1 MIQEIYPKVFYPEYR
16 RKKAQKENNKNS
28 FVLHFEYNK
37 VMLIKDALTKEI
49 RLPRF
54 KDLEEDIEDIYDKS
68 VYVNAVDD
76 EEFYLADDMQ
86 VPEFGGFYMEG
97 MQVFREFKPQ
107 YQAFAGISASQVY
120 RWMQSRKYCGYCGTK
135 TEKSDTER
143 VLICPK
149 CKHIEYPKI
158 SPAIIVAIRDGNR
171 LLLTKNAKG
180 TYKFYALVAGFVEV
194 GETLEDAVRR
204 EVKEEVGLKVKNIQ
218 SYKSQPWSFSDSLMV
233 AFIADLDGDD
243 TITLQK
249 EELSEARWFER
260 EDVPVL
266 PFHISVGH
274 ELIQKFRDGEI

>member
-1 MIQEIYPKVFYPEYR
+1 MLQEIYPKAFYPEYR
-16 RKKAQKENNKNS
+16 NKKASDKKS

-37 VMLIKDALTKEI
+37 VMLIKDALTGEI

-54 KDLEEDIEDIYDKS
+54 EDLQDEVENLYEKS
-68 VYVNAVDD
+68 YYVNAVDN
-76 EEFYLADDMQ
+76 EEFYLVDDVQ

-97 MQVFREFKPQ
+97 MYVFREFKPQ
-107 YQAFAGISASQVY
+107 YQAFAAISGSQVY
-120 RWMQSRKYCGYCGTK
+120 RWMQSRKYCGHCGTL
-135 TEKSDTER
+135 TEKSNTER
-143 VLICPK
+143 ALICPK
-149 CKHIEYPKI
+149 CKNIEYPKI
-158 SPAIIVAIRDGNR
+158 SPAIIVAVRDGNR
-171 LLLTKNAKG
+171 LLLTKNVKG
-180 TYKFYALVAGFVEV
+180 VYKFYALVAGFVEV
-194 GETLEDAVRR
+194 GESLEDAVKR
-204 EVKEEVGLKVKNIQ
+204 EVMEEVGLKVKNIQ
-218 SYKSQPWSFSDSLMV
+218 SYKSQPWSFSDSLMI

>member
-1 MIQEIYPKVFYPEYR
+1 MIQEIYPKVFYPEFR
-16 RKKAQKENNKNS
+16 HKKAPNKKS

-37 VMLIKDALTKEI
+37 VMLIKDALTGEI

-54 KDLEEDIEDIYDKS
+54 EDLQEDDENIYEKS
-68 VYVNAVDD
+68 YYVNAVDD
-76 EEFYLADDMQ
+76 EEFYLVDDMQ

-97 MQVFREFKPQ
+97 MQVLREFSPQ
-107 YQAFAGISASQVY
+107 YQAFATISASQVY
-120 RWMQSRKYCGYCGTK
+120 RWMKSRKYCGYCGTV
-135 TEKSDTER
+135 TEKSNTER
-143 VLICPK
+143 ALICPK
-149 CKHIEYPKI
+149 CKNIEYPKI

-194 GETLEDAVRR
+194 GESLEDAVRR
-204 EVKEEVGLKVKNIQ
+204 EVMEEVGLKVKNIQ
-218 SYKSQPWSFSDSLMV
+218 SYKSQPWSFSDSLML

-243 TITLQK
+243 KITIQE

>member
-1 MIQEIYPKVFYPEYR
+1 MIQEIYPKVFYPEFR
-16 RKKAQKENNKNS
+16 NKKATNKKS

-37 VMLIKDALTKEI
+37 VMLIKDVLTGEI

-54 KDLEEDIEDIYDKS
+54 EDLEEDDENIYEKS
-68 VYVNAVDD
+68 YYVNAVDD
-76 EEFYLADDMQ
+76 EEFYLVDDMQ

-97 MQVFREFKPQ
+97 MQVLREFSPQ
-107 YQAFAGISASQVY
+107 YQAFATISASQVY
-120 RWMQSRKYCGYCGTK
+120 RWMKSRKYCGYCGTV
-135 TEKSDTER
+135 TEKSSTER
-143 VLICPK
+143 ALICPK
-149 CKHIEYPKI
+149 CKNIEYPKI

-194 GETLEDAVRR
+194 GESLEDAVRR
-204 EVKEEVGLKVKNIQ
+204 EVMEEVGLKVKNIQ
-218 SYKSQPWSFSDSLMV
+218 SYKSQPWSFSDSLML

-243 TITLQK
+243 KITIQE

>member
-1 MIQEIYPKVFYPEYR
+1 MIQEIYPKVFYPEFR
-16 RKKAQKENNKNS
+16 NKKATNKKS

-37 VMLIKDALTKEI
+37 VMLIKDALTGEI

-54 KDLEEDIEDIYDKS
+54 EDLEEDDENIYEKS
-68 VYVNAVDD
+68 YYVNAVDD
-76 EEFYLADDMQ
+76 EEFYLVDDIQ

-97 MQVFREFKPQ
+97 MQVLREFSPQ
-107 YQAFAGISASQVY
+107 YQAFATISASQVY
-120 RWMQSRKYCGYCGTK
+120 RWMKSRKYCGYCGTV
-135 TEKSDTER
+135 TEKSNTER
-143 VLICPK
+143 ALICPK
-149 CKHIEYPKI
+149 CKNIEYPKI

-194 GETLEDAVRR
+194 GESLEDAVRR
-204 EVKEEVGLKVKNIQ
+204 EVMEEVGLKVKNIQ
-218 SYKSQPWSFSDSLMV
+218 SYKSQPWSFSDSLML

-243 TITLQK
+243 KITIQE
-249 EELSEARWFER
+249 EELSEARWFDR

>member
-1 MIQEIYPKVFYPEYR
+1 MIQEIYPKVFYPEFR
-16 RKKAQKENNKNS
+16 NKKATNKKS

-37 VMLIKDALTKEI
+37 VMLIKDALTGEI

-54 KDLEEDIEDIYDKS
+54 EDLEEDDENIYEKS
-68 VYVNAVDD
+68 YYVNAVDD
-76 EEFYLADDMQ
+76 EEFYLVDDMQ

-97 MQVFREFKPQ
+97 MQVLREFSPQ
-107 YQAFAGISASQVY
+107 YQAFATISASQVY
-120 RWMQSRKYCGYCGTK
+120 RWMKSRKYCGYCGTV
-135 TEKSDTER
+135 TEKSNTER
-143 VLICPK
+143 ALICPK
-149 CKHIEYPKI
+149 CKNIEYPKI

-194 GETLEDAVRR
+194 GESLEDAVRR
-204 EVKEEVGLKVKNIQ
+204 EVMEEVGLKVKNIQ
-218 SYKSQPWSFSDSLMV
+218 SYKSQPWSFSDSLML

-243 TITLQK
+243 KITIQE
-249 EELSEARWFER
+249 EELSEAKWFER

>member
-1 MIQEIYPKVFYPEYR
+1 MIQEIYPKVFYPEFR
-16 RKKAQKENNKNS
+16 NKKATNKKS

-37 VMLIKDALTKEI
+37 VMLIKDALTGEI

-54 KDLEEDIEDIYDKS
+54 EDLEEDDENIYEKS
-68 VYVNAVDD
+68 YYVNAVDD
-76 EEFYLADDMQ
+76 EEFYLVDDIQ

-97 MQVFREFKPQ
+97 MQVLREFSPQ
-107 YQAFAGISASQVY
+107 YQAFATISASQVY
-120 RWMQSRKYCGYCGTK
+120 RWMKSRKYCGYCGTV
-135 TEKSDTER
+135 TEKSNTER
-143 VLICPK
+143 ALICPK
-149 CKHIEYPKI
+149 CKNIEYPKI

-194 GETLEDAVRR
+194 GESLEDAVRR
-204 EVKEEVGLKVKNIQ
+204 EVMEEVGLKVKNIQ
-218 SYKSQPWSFSDSLMV
+218 SYKSQPWSFSDSLML

-243 TITLQK
+243 KITIQE

-266 PFHISVGH
+266 PYHISVGH

>member
-1 MIQEIYPKVFYPEYR
+1 MIQEIYPKVFYPEFR
-16 RKKAQKENNKNS
+16 NKKATNKKS

-37 VMLIKDALTKEI
+37 VMLIKDALTGEI

-54 KDLEEDIEDIYDKS
+54 EDLEEDDKNIYEKS
-68 VYVNAVDD
+68 YYVNAVDD
-76 EEFYLADDMQ
+76 EEFYLVDDIQ

-97 MQVFREFKPQ
+97 MQVLREFSPQ
-107 YQAFAGISASQVY
+107 YQAFATISASQVY
-120 RWMQSRKYCGYCGTK
+120 RWMKSRKYCGYCGTV
-135 TEKSDTER
+135 TEKSNTER
-143 VLICPK
+143 ALICPK
-149 CKHIEYPKI
+149 CKNIEYPKI

-194 GETLEDAVRR
+194 GESLEDAVRR
-204 EVKEEVGLKVKNIQ
+204 EVMEEVGLKVKNIQ
-218 SYKSQPWSFSDSLMV
+218 SYKSQPWSFSDSLML

-243 TITLQK
+243 KITIQE
-249 EELSEARWFER
+249 EELSEARWFDR

-266 PFHISVGH
+266 PYHISVGH

>member
-1 MIQEIYPKVFYPEYR
+1 MIQEIYPKVFYPEFR
-16 RKKAQKENNKNS
+16 NKKATNKKS

-37 VMLIKDALTKEI
+37 VMLIKDALTGEI

-54 KDLEEDIEDIYDKS
+54 EDLEEDYENIYEKS
-68 VYVNAVDD
+68 YYVNAVDD
-76 EEFYLADDMQ
+76 EEFYLVDDIQ

-97 MQVFREFKPQ
+97 MQVLREFSPQ
-107 YQAFAGISASQVY
+107 YQAFATISASQVY
-120 RWMQSRKYCGYCGTK
+120 RWMKSRNYCGYCGTV
-135 TEKSDTER
+135 TEKSNTER
-143 VLICPK
+143 ALICPK
-149 CKHIEYPKI
+149 CKNIEYPKI

-194 GETLEDAVRR
+194 GESLEDAVRR
-204 EVKEEVGLKVKNIQ
+204 EVMEEVGLKVKNIQ
-218 SYKSQPWSFSDSLMV
+218 SYKSQPWSFSDSLML

-243 TITLQK
+243 KITIQE

-266 PFHISVGH
+266 PYHISVGH

>member
-1 MIQEIYPKVFYPEYR
+1 MIQEIYPKVFYTEFR
-16 RKKAQKENNKNS
+16 NKKATNKKS

-37 VMLIKDALTKEI
+37 VMLIKDALTGEI

-54 KDLEEDIEDIYDKS
+54 EDLEEDDENIYEKS
-68 VYVNAVDD
+68 YYVNAVDD
-76 EEFYLADDMQ
+76 EEFYLVDDIQ

-97 MQVFREFKPQ
+97 MQVFREFSPQ
-107 YQAFAGISASQVY
+107 YQAFATISASQVY
-120 RWMQSRKYCGYCGTK
+120 RWMKSRKYCGYCGTV
-135 TEKSDTER
+135 TEKSNTER
-143 VLICPK
+143 ALICPK
-149 CKHIEYPKI
+149 CMNIEYPKI

-194 GETLEDAVRR
+194 GESLEDAVRR
-204 EVKEEVGLKVKNIQ
+204 EVMEEVGLKVKNIQ
-218 SYKSQPWSFSDSLMV
+218 SYKSQPWSFSDSLML

-243 TITLQK
+243 KITIQE

-266 PFHISVGH
+266 PYHISVGH

>member
-1 MIQEIYPKVFYPEYR
+1 MIQEIYPKVFYPEFR
-16 RKKAQKENNKNS
+16 NKKATNKKS

-37 VMLIKDALTKEI
+37 VMLIKDALTGEI

-54 KDLEEDIEDIYDKS
+54 EDLEEDDENIYEKS
-68 VYVNAVDD
+68 YYVNAVDD
-76 EEFYLADDMQ
+76 EEFYLVDDMQ

-97 MQVFREFKPQ
+97 MQVLREFSPQ
-107 YQAFAGISASQVY
+107 YQAFATISASQVY
-120 RWMQSRKYCGYCGTK
+120 RWMKSRKYCGYCGTV
-135 TEKSDTER
+135 TEKSNTER
-143 VLICPK
+143 ALICPK
-149 CKHIEYPKI
+149 CKNIEYPKI

-194 GETLEDAVRR
+194 GESLEDAVRR
-204 EVKEEVGLKVKNIQ
+204 EVMEEVGLKVKNIQ
-218 SYKSQPWSFSDSLMV
+218 SYKSQPWSFSDSLML

-243 TITLQK
+243 KITIQE
-249 EELSEARWFER
+249 EELSEARWFDR

-266 PFHISVGH
+266 PYHISVGH

>member
-1 MIQEIYPKVFYPEYR
+1 MIQEIYPKVFYPEFR
-16 RKKAQKENNKNS
+16 NKKATNKKS

-37 VMLIKDALTKEI
+37 VMLIKDVLTGEI

-54 KDLEEDIEDIYDKS
+54 EDLEEDDENIYEKS
-68 VYVNAVDD
+68 YYVNAVDD
-76 EEFYLADDMQ
+76 EEFYLVDDMQ

-97 MQVFREFKPQ
+97 MQVLREFSPQ
-107 YQAFAGISASQVY
+107 YQAFATISASQVY
-120 RWMQSRKYCGYCGTK
+120 RWMKSRKYCGYCGTV
-135 TEKSDTER
+135 TEKSNTER
-143 VLICPK
+143 ALICPK
-149 CKHIEYPKI
+149 CKNIEYPKI

-194 GETLEDAVRR
+194 GESLEDAVRR
-204 EVKEEVGLKVKNIQ
+204 EVMEEVGLKVKNIQ
-218 SYKSQPWSFSDSLMV
+218 SYKSQPWSFSDSLML

-243 TITLQK
+243 KITIQE
-249 EELSEARWFER
+249 EELSEAKWFER

>member
-1 MIQEIYPKVFYPEYR
+1 MIQEIYPKVFYPEFR
-16 RKKAQKENNKNS
+16 NKKATNKKS

-37 VMLIKDALTKEI
+37 VMLIKDALTGEI

-54 KDLEEDIEDIYDKS
+54 EDLQEDDENIYEKS
-68 VYVNAVDD
+68 YYVNAVDD
-76 EEFYLADDMQ
+76 EEFYLVDDMQ

-97 MQVFREFKPQ
+97 MQVLREFSPQ
-107 YQAFAGISASQVY
+107 YQAFATISASQVY
-120 RWMQSRKYCGYCGTK
+120 RWMKSRKYCGYCGTV
-135 TEKSDTER
+135 TEKSSTER
-143 VLICPK
+143 ALICPK
-149 CKHIEYPKI
+149 CKNIEYPKI

-194 GETLEDAVRR
+194 GESLEDAVRR
-204 EVKEEVGLKVKNIQ
+204 EVMEEVGLKVKNIQ
-218 SYKSQPWSFSDSLMV
+218 SYKSQPWSFSDSLML

-243 TITLQK
+243 KITIQE

-266 PFHISVGH
+266 PYHISVGH

>member
-1 MIQEIYPKVFYPEYR
+1 MIQEIYPKVFYPEFR
-16 RKKAQKENNKNS
+16 NKKATDKKS

-37 VMLIKDALTKEI
+37 VMLIKDALTGEI

-54 KDLEEDIEDIYDKS
+54 EDLEEDYENIYEKS
-68 VYVNAVDD
+68 YYVNAVDD
-76 EEFYLADDMQ
+76 EEFYLVDDIQ

-97 MQVFREFKPQ
+97 MQVLREFSPQ
-107 YQAFAGISASQVY
+107 YQAFAAISASQVY
-120 RWMQSRKYCGYCGTK
+120 RWMKSRKYCGYCGTVV
-135 TEKSDTER
+135 TEKSNTER
-143 VLICPK
+143 ALICPK
-149 CKHIEYPKI
+149 CKNIEYPKI

-194 GETLEDAVRR
+194 GESLEDAVRR
-204 EVKEEVGLKVKNIQ
+204 EVMEEVGLKVKNIQ
-218 SYKSQPWSFSDSLMV
+218 SYKSQPWSFSDSLML

-243 TITLQK
+243 KITIQE

-266 PFHISVGH
+266 PYHISVGH

>member
-1 MIQEIYPKVFYPEYR
+1 MIQEIYPKVFYPEFR
-16 RKKAQKENNKNS
+16 NKKATDKKS

-37 VMLIKDALTKEI
+37 VMLIKDALTGEI

-54 KDLEEDIEDIYDKS
+54 EDLEEDDENIYEKS
-68 VYVNAVDD
+68 YYVNAVDD
-76 EEFYLADDMQ
+76 EEFYLVDDMQ

-97 MQVFREFKPQ
+97 MQVFREFSTQ
-107 YQAFAGISASQVY
+107 YQAFAAISASQVY
-120 RWMQSRKYCGYCGTK
+120 RWMKSRKYCGYCGTV
-135 TEKSDTER
+135 TEKSNTER
-143 VLICPK
+143 ALICPK
-149 CKHIEYPKI
+149 CKNIEYPKI

-194 GETLEDAVRR
+194 GESLEDAVKR
-204 EVKEEVGLKVKNIQ
+204 EVMEEVGLKVKNIQ
-218 SYKSQPWSFSDSLMV
+218 SYKSQPWSFSDSLML

-243 TITLQK
+243 KITIQE

>member
-1 MIQEIYPKVFYPEYR
+1 MIQEIYPKVFYPEFR
-16 RKKAQKENNKNS
+16 NKKATNKKS

-37 VMLIKDALTKEI
+37 VMLIKDALTGEI

-54 KDLEEDIEDIYDKS
+54 EDLQEDDENIYEKS
-68 VYVNAVDD
+68 YYVNAVDD
-76 EEFYLADDMQ
+76 EEFYLVDDMQ

-97 MQVFREFKPQ
+97 MQVLREFSPQ
-107 YQAFAGISASQVY
+107 YQAFATISASQVY
-120 RWMQSRKYCGYCGTK
+120 RWMKSRKYCGYCGTV
-135 TEKSDTER
+135 TEKSNTER
-143 VLICPK
+143 ALICPK
-149 CKHIEYPKI
+149 CKNIEYPKI

-194 GETLEDAVRR
+194 GESLEDAVRR
-204 EVKEEVGLKVKNIQ
+204 EVMEEVGLKVKNIQ
-218 SYKSQPWSFSDSLMV
+218 SYKSQPWSFSDSLML

-243 TITLQK
+243 KITIQE

-266 PFHISVGH
+266 PYHISVGH

>member
-1 MIQEIYPKVFYPEYR
+1 MIQEIYPKVFYPEFR
-16 RKKAQKENNKNS
+16 NKKATNKKS

-37 VMLIKDALTKEI
+37 VMLIKDALTGEI

-54 KDLEEDIEDIYDKS
+54 EDLEEDDENIYEKS
-68 VYVNAVDD
+68 YYVNAVDD
-76 EEFYLADDMQ
+76 EELYLVDDMQ

-97 MQVFREFKPQ
+97 MQVLRKFSPQ
-107 YQAFAGISASQVY
+107 YQAFAAISASQVY
-120 RWMQSRKYCGYCGTK
+120 RWMKSRKYCGYCGTV
-135 TEKSDTER
+135 TEKSNTER
-143 VLICPK
+143 ALICPK
-149 CKHIEYPKI
+149 CKNIEYPKI

-171 LLLTKNAKG
+171 LLLTKNVKG

-194 GETLEDAVRR
+194 GESLEDAVRR
-204 EVKEEVGLKVKNIQ
+204 EVMEEVGLKVKNIQ
-218 SYKSQPWSFSDSLMV
+218 SYKSQPWSFSDSLML

-243 TITLQK
+243 KITIQE

-260 EDVPVL
+260 GDVPVL

>member
-1 MIQEIYPKVFYPEYR
+1 MIQEIYPKVFYPEFR
-16 RKKAQKENNKNS
+16 NKKATNKKS

-37 VMLIKDALTKEI
+37 VMLIKDALTGEI

-54 KDLEEDIEDIYDKS
+54 EDLEDDDENIYEKS
-68 VYVNAVDD
+68 YYVNAVDD
-76 EEFYLADDMQ
+76 EEFYLVDDMQ

-97 MQVFREFKPQ
+97 MQVLREFSPQ
-107 YQAFAGISASQVY
+107 YQAFATISASQVY
-120 RWMQSRKYCGYCGTK
+120 RWMKSRKYCGYCGTV
-135 TEKSDTER
+135 TEKSNTER
-143 VLICPK
+143 ALICPK
-149 CKHIEYPKI
+149 CKNIEYPKI

-194 GETLEDAVRR
+194 GESLEDAVKR
-204 EVKEEVGLKVKNIQ
+204 EVMEEVGLKVKNIQ
-218 SYKSQPWSFSDSLMV
+218 SYKSQPWSFSDSLML

-243 TITLQK
+243 KITIQE
-249 EELSEARWFER
+249 EELSEAKWFER

>member
-1 MIQEIYPKVFYPEYR
+1 MIQEIYPKVFYPEFR
-16 RKKAQKENNKNS
+16 NKKATNKKS

-37 VMLIKDALTKEI
+37 VMLIKDALTGEI

-54 KDLEEDIEDIYDKS
+54 EDLQEDDENIYEKS
-68 VYVNAVDD
+68 YYVNAVDD
-76 EEFYLADDMQ
+76 EEFYLVDDMQ

-97 MQVFREFKPQ
+97 MQVLREFSPQ
-107 YQAFAGISASQVY
+107 YQAFATISASQVY
-120 RWMQSRKYCGYCGTK
+120 RWMKSRKYCGYCGTV
-135 TEKSDTER
+135 TEKSNTER
-143 VLICPK
+143 ALICPK
-149 CKHIEYPKI
+149 CKNIEYPKI

-194 GETLEDAVRR
+194 GESLEDAVRR
-204 EVKEEVGLKVKNIQ
+204 EAMEEVGLKVKNIQ
-218 SYKSQPWSFSDSLMV
+218 SYKSQPWSFSDSLML

-243 TITLQK
+243 KITIQE

>member
-1 MIQEIYPKVFYPEYR
+1 MIQEIYPKVFYPEFR
-16 RKKAQKENNKNS
+16 NKKATNKKS

-37 VMLIKDALTKEI
+37 VMLIKDVLTGEI

-54 KDLEEDIEDIYDKS
+54 EDLEEDDENIYEKS
-68 VYVNAVDD
+68 YYVNAVDD
-76 EEFYLADDMQ
+76 EEFYLVDDMQ

-97 MQVFREFKPQ
+97 MQVLREFSPQ
-107 YQAFAGISASQVY
+107 YQAFATISASQVY
-120 RWMQSRKYCGYCGTK
+120 RWMKSRKYCGYCGTV
-135 TEKSDTER
+135 TEKSNTER
-143 VLICPK
+143 ALICPK
-149 CKHIEYPKI
+149 CKNIEYPKI

-194 GETLEDAVRR
+194 GESLEDAVRR
-204 EVKEEVGLKVKNIQ
+204 EVMEEVGLKVKNIQ
-218 SYKSQPWSFSDSLMV
+218 SYKSQPWSFSDSLML

-243 TITLQK
+243 KITIQE
-249 EELSEARWFER
+249 EELSEAKWFER

-266 PFHISVGH
+266 PYHISVGH

>member
-1 MIQEIYPKVFYPEYR
+1 MIQEIYPKVFYPEFR
-16 RKKAQKENNKNS
+16 NKKATDKKS

-37 VMLIKDALTKEI
+37 IMLVKDVLTGEI

-54 KDLEEDIEDIYDKS
+54 EDLEEDDENIYEKS
-68 VYVNAVDD
+68 YYV
-76 EEFYLADDMQ
+76 
-86 VPEFGGFYMEG
+86 G
-97 MQVFREFKPQ
+97 MQVLREFSPQ
-107 YQAFAGISASQVY
+107 YQAFAAISASQVY
-120 RWMQSRKYCGYCGTK
+120 RWMKSRKYCGYCGTV
-135 TEKSDTER
+135 TEKSNTER
-143 VLICPK
+143 ALICPK
-149 CKHIEYPKI
+149 CKNIEYPKI

-194 GETLEDAVRR
+194 GESLEDAVRR
-204 EVKEEVGLKVKNIQ
+204 EVMEEVGLKVKNIQ
-218 SYKSQPWSFSDSLMV
+218 SYKSQPWSFSDSLML

-243 TITLQK
+243 KITLQE

-274 ELIQKFRDGEI
+274 EMIQKFRDGEI

>member
-1 MIQEIYPKVFYPEYR
+1 MIQEIYPKVFYPEFR
-16 RKKAQKENNKNS
+16 NKKATNKKS

-37 VMLIKDALTKEI
+37 IMLIKDVLTGEI

-54 KDLEEDIEDIYDKS
+54 EDLEEDDENIYEKS
-68 VYVNAVDD
+68 YYVNAVDD
-76 EEFYLADDMQ
+76 EEFYLVDDIQ

-97 MQVFREFKPQ
+97 MQVLREFSPQ
-107 YQAFAGISASQVY
+107 YQAFATISASQVY
-120 RWMQSRKYCGYCGTK
+120 RWMKSRKYCGYCGTV
-135 TEKSDTER
+135 TEKSNTER
-143 VLICPK
+143 ALICPK
-149 CKHIEYPKI
+149 CKNIEYPKI

-194 GETLEDAVRR
+194 GESLEDAVRR
-204 EVKEEVGLKVKNIQ
+204 EVMEEVGLKVKNIQ
-218 SYKSQPWSFSDSLMV
+218 SYKSQPWSFSDSLML

-243 TITLQK
+243 KITIQE

-266 PFHISVGH
+266 PYHISVGH

>member
-1 MIQEIYPKVFYPEYR
+1 MIQEIYPKVFYPEFR
-16 RKKAQKENNKNS
+16 NKKATNKKS

-37 VMLIKDALTKEI
+37 VMLIKDVLTGEI

-54 KDLEEDIEDIYDKS
+54 EDLEEDDENIYEKS
-68 VYVNAVDD
+68 YYVNAVDD
-76 EEFYLADDMQ
+76 EEFYLVDDMQ

-97 MQVFREFKPQ
+97 MQVLREFSPQ
-107 YQAFAGISASQVY
+107 YQAFATISASQVY
-120 RWMQSRKYCGYCGTK
+120 RWMKSRKYCGYCGTV
-135 TEKSDTER
+135 TEKSNTER
-143 VLICPK
+143 ALICPK
-149 CKHIEYPKI
+149 CKNIEYPKI

-194 GETLEDAVRR
+194 GESLEDAVRR
-204 EVKEEVGLKVKNIQ
+204 EVMEEVGLKVKNIQ
-218 SYKSQPWSFSDSLMV
+218 SYKSQPWSFSDSLML

-243 TITLQK
+243 KITIQE

>member
-1 MIQEIYPKVFYPEYR
+1 MIQEIYPKVFYPEFR
-16 RKKAQKENNKNS
+16 NKKATDKKS

-37 VMLIKDALTKEI
+37 IMLIKDVLTGEI

-54 KDLEEDIEDIYDKS
+54 EDLEEDDENIYEKS
-68 VYVNAVDD
+68 YYVNAVDD
-76 EEFYLADDMQ
+76 EEFYLVDDMQ

-97 MQVFREFKPQ
+97 MQVLREFSPQ
-107 YQAFAGISASQVY
+107 YQAFATISASQVY
-120 RWMQSRKYCGYCGTK
+120 RWMKSRKYCGYCGTV
-135 TEKSDTER
+135 TEKSNTER
-143 VLICPK
+143 ALICPK
-149 CKHIEYPKI
+149 CKNIEYPKI

-194 GETLEDAVRR
+194 GESLEDAVRR
-204 EVKEEVGLKVKNIQ
+204 EVMEEVGLKVKNIQ
-218 SYKSQPWSFSDSLMV
+218 SYKSQPWSFSDSLML

-243 TITLQK
+243 KITIQE

-266 PFHISVGH
+266 PYHISVGH

>member
-1 MIQEIYPKVFYPEYR
+1 MIQEIYPKVFYPEFR
-16 RKKAQKENNKNS
+16 NKKATNKKS
-28 FVLHFEYNK
+28 FALHFEYNK
-37 VMLIKDALTKEI
+37 VMLIKDALTGEI

-54 KDLEEDIEDIYDKS
+54 EDLEEDDEDIYEKS
-68 VYVNAVDD
+68 YYVNAVDD
-76 EEFYLADDMQ
+76 EEFYLVDDMQ

-97 MQVFREFKPQ
+97 MQVLRKFSPQ
-107 YQAFAGISASQVY
+107 YQAFAAISASQVY
-120 RWMQSRKYCGYCGTK
+120 RWMKSRKYCGYCGTV
-135 TEKSDTER
+135 TEKSNTER
-143 VLICPK
+143 ALICPK
-149 CKHIEYPKI
+149 CKNIEYPKI

-194 GETLEDAVRR
+194 GESLEDAVRR
-204 EVKEEVGLKVKNIQ
+204 EVMEEVGLKVKNIQ
-218 SYKSQPWSFSDSLMV
+218 SYKSQPWSFSDSLML

-243 TITLQK
+243 KITIQE

-266 PFHISVGH
+266 PYHISVGH

>member
-1 MIQEIYPKVFYPEYR
+1 MIQEIYPKVFYPEFR
-16 RKKAQKENNKNS
+16 NKKATNKKS

-37 VMLIKDALTKEI
+37 IMLIKDALTGEI

-54 KDLEEDIEDIYDKS
+54 EDLEEDDENIYEKS
-68 VYVNAVDD
+68 YYVNAVDD
-76 EEFYLADDMQ
+76 EELYLVDDMQ

-97 MQVFREFKPQ
+97 MQVLREFSPQ
-107 YQAFAGISASQVY
+107 YQAFATISASQVY
-120 RWMQSRKYCGYCGTK
+120 RWMKSRKYCGYCGTV
-135 TEKSDTER
+135 TEKSNTER
-143 VLICPK
+143 ALICPK
-149 CKHIEYPKI
+149 CKNIEYPKI

-171 LLLTKNAKG
+171 LLLTKNVKG

-194 GETLEDAVRR
+194 GESLEDAVRR
-204 EVKEEVGLKVKNIQ
+204 EVMEEVGLKVKNIQ
-218 SYKSQPWSFSDSLMV
+218 SYKSQPWSFSDSLML

-243 TITLQK
+243 KIKIQE

>member
-1 MIQEIYPKVFYPEYR
+1 MIQEIYPKVFYPEFR
-16 RKKAQKENNKNS
+16 NKKATDKKS

-37 VMLIKDALTKEI
+37 VMLIKDALTGEI

-54 KDLEEDIEDIYDKS
+54 EDLEEDDENIYEKS
-68 VYVNAVDD
+68 YYVNAVDD
-76 EEFYLADDMQ
+76 EEFYLVDDMQ

-97 MQVFREFKPQ
+97 MQVFREFSTQ
-107 YQAFAGISASQVY
+107 YQAFAAISASQVY
-120 RWMQSRKYCGYCGTK
+120 RWMKSRKYCGYCGTV
-135 TEKSDTER
+135 TEKSNTER
-143 VLICPK
+143 ALICPK
-149 CKHIEYPKI
+149 CKNIEYPKI

-194 GETLEDAVRR
+194 GESLEDAVRR
-204 EVKEEVGLKVKNIQ
+204 EVMEEVGLKVKNIQ
-218 SYKSQPWSFSDSLMV
+218 SYKSQPWSFSDSLML

-243 TITLQK
+243 KITIQE

-266 PFHISVGH
+266 PYHISVGH
-274 ELIQKFRDGEI
+274 ELIQKFRDGKI

>member
-1 MIQEIYPKVFYPEYR
+1 MIQEIYPKVFYPEFR
-16 RKKAQKENNKNS
+16 NKKATNKKS

-37 VMLIKDALTKEI
+37 VMLIKDALTGEI

-54 KDLEEDIEDIYDKS
+54 EDLEEDDENIYEKS
-68 VYVNAVDD
+68 YYVNAVDD
-76 EEFYLADDMQ
+76 EEFYLVDDIQ

-97 MQVFREFKPQ
+97 MQVFREFSSQ
-107 YQAFAGISASQVY
+107 YQAFAAISASQVY
-120 RWMQSRKYCGYCGTK
+120 RWMKSRKYCGYCGTV
-135 TEKSDTER
+135 TEKSNTER
-143 VLICPK
+143 ALICPK
-149 CKHIEYPKI
+149 CKNIEYPKI

-194 GETLEDAVRR
+194 GESLEDAVRR
-204 EVKEEVGLKVKNIQ
+204 EVMEEVGLKVKNIQ
-218 SYKSQPWSFSDSLMV
+218 SYKSQPWSFSDSLML

-243 TITLQK
+243 KITIQE

>member
-1 MIQEIYPKVFYPEYR
+1 MIQEIYPKVFYPEFR
-16 RKKAQKENNKNS
+16 NKKATNKKS

-37 VMLIKDALTKEI
+37 VMLIKDALTGEI

-54 KDLEEDIEDIYDKS
+54 EDLEEDDENIYEKS
-68 VYVNAVDD
+68 YYVNAVDD
-76 EEFYLADDMQ
+76 EEFYLVDDMQ

-97 MQVFREFKPQ
+97 MQVLREFSPQ
-107 YQAFAGISASQVY
+107 YQAFATISASQVY
-120 RWMQSRKYCGYCGTK
+120 RWMKSRKYCGYCGTV
-135 TEKSDTER
+135 TEKSNTER
-143 VLICPK
+143 ALICPK
-149 CKHIEYPKI
+149 CKNIEYPKI

-194 GETLEDAVRR
+194 GESLEDAVKR
-204 EVKEEVGLKVKNIQ
+204 EVMEEVGLKVKNIQ
-218 SYKSQPWSFSDSLMV
+218 SYKSQPWSFSDSLML

-243 TITLQK
+243 KITIQE
-249 EELSEARWFER
+249 EELSEAKWFER

>member
-1 MIQEIYPKVFYPEYR
+1 MIQEIYPKVFYPEFR
-16 RKKAQKENNKNS
+16 NKKATNKKS

-37 VMLIKDALTKEI
+37 VMLIKDALTGEI

-54 KDLEEDIEDIYDKS
+54 EDLEEDDENIYEKS
-68 VYVNAVDD
+68 YYVNAVDD
-76 EEFYLADDMQ
+76 EEFYLVDDMQ

-97 MQVFREFKPQ
+97 MQVLREFSPQ
-107 YQAFAGISASQVY
+107 YQAFATISASQVY
-120 RWMQSRKYCGYCGTK
+120 RWMKSRKYCGYCGTV
-135 TEKSDTER
+135 TEKSNTER
-143 VLICPK
+143 ALICPK
-149 CKHIEYPKI
+149 CKNIEYPKI

-194 GETLEDAVRR
+194 GESLEDAVRR
-204 EVKEEVGLKVKNIQ
+204 EVMEEVGLKVKNIQ
-218 SYKSQPWSFSDSLMV
+218 SYKSQPWSFSDSLML

-243 TITLQK
+243 KITIQE

>member
-1 MIQEIYPKVFYPEYR
+1 MIQEIYPKVFYPEFR
-16 RKKAQKENNKNS
+16 NKKTTNKKS

-37 VMLIKDALTKEI
+37 VMLIKDVLTGEI

-54 KDLEEDIEDIYDKS
+54 EDLEEDDENIYEKS
-68 VYVNAVDD
+68 YYVNAVDD
-76 EEFYLADDMQ
+76 EEFYLVDDMQ

-97 MQVFREFKPQ
+97 MQVLREFSPQ
-107 YQAFAGISASQVY
+107 YQAFATISASQVY
-120 RWMQSRKYCGYCGTK
+120 RWMKSRKYCGYCGTV
-135 TEKSDTER
+135 TEKSNTER
-143 VLICPK
+143 ALICPK
-149 CKHIEYPKI
+149 CKNIEYPKI

-194 GETLEDAVRR
+194 GESLEDAVRR
-204 EVKEEVGLKVKNIQ
+204 EVMEEVGLKVKNIQ
-218 SYKSQPWSFSDSLMV
+218 SYKSQPWSFSDSLML

-243 TITLQK
+243 KITIQE
-249 EELSEARWFER
+249 EELSEAKWFER

>member
-1 MIQEIYPKVFYPEYR
+1 MIQEIYPKVFYPEFR
-16 RKKAQKENNKNS
+16 NKKATDKKS

-37 VMLIKDALTKEI
+37 VMLIKDALTGEI

-54 KDLEEDIEDIYDKS
+54 EDLEEDDENIYEKS
-68 VYVNAVDD
+68 YYVNAVDD
-76 EEFYLADDMQ
+76 EEFYLVDDMQ

-97 MQVFREFKPQ
+97 MQVFREFSTQ
-107 YQAFAGISASQVY
+107 YQAFAAISASQVY
-120 RWMQSRKYCGYCGTK
+120 RWMKSRKYCGYCGTV
-135 TEKSDTER
+135 TEKSNTER
-143 VLICPK
+143 ALICPK
-149 CKHIEYPKI
+149 CKNIEYPKI

-194 GETLEDAVRR
+194 GESLEDAVRR
-204 EVKEEVGLKVKNIQ
+204 EVMEEVGLKVKNIQ
-218 SYKSQPWSFSDSLMV
+218 SYKSQPWSFSDSLML

-243 TITLQK
+243 KITIQE

>member
-1 MIQEIYPKVFYPEYR
+1 MIQEIYPKVFYPEFR
-16 RKKAQKENNKNS
+16 NKKATNKKS

-37 VMLIKDALTKEI
+37 VMLIKDALTGEI

-54 KDLEEDIEDIYDKS
+54 EDLEEDDEDIYEKS
-68 VYVNAVDD
+68 YYVNAVDD
-76 EEFYLADDMQ
+76 EEFYLVDDMQ

-97 MQVFREFKPQ
+97 MQVLRKFSPQ
-107 YQAFAGISASQVY
+107 YQAFAAISASQVY
-120 RWMQSRKYCGYCGTK
+120 RWMKSRKYCGYCGTV
-135 TEKSDTER
+135 TEKSNTER
-143 VLICPK
+143 ALICPK
-149 CKHIEYPKI
+149 CKNIEYPKI

-194 GETLEDAVRR
+194 GESLEDAVRR
-204 EVKEEVGLKVKNIQ
+204 EVMEEVGLKVKNIQ
-218 SYKSQPWSFSDSLMV
+218 SYKSQPWSFSDSLML

-243 TITLQK
+243 KITIQE

-266 PFHISVGH
+266 PYHISVGH
-274 ELIQKFRDGEI
+274 ELIQKFRDSEI

>member
-1 MIQEIYPKVFYPEYR
+1 MIQEIYPKVFYPEFR
-16 RKKAQKENNKNS
+16 NKKATDKKS

-37 VMLIKDALTKEI
+37 VMLIKDALTGEI

-54 KDLEEDIEDIYDKS
+54 EDLEEDDENIYEKS
-68 VYVNAVDD
+68 YYVNAVDD
-76 EEFYLADDMQ
+76 EEFYLVDDMQ

-97 MQVFREFKPQ
+97 MQVLREFSPQ
-107 YQAFAGISASQVY
+107 YQAFATISASQVY
-120 RWMQSRKYCGYCGTK
+120 RWMKSRKYCGYCGTV
-135 TEKSDTER
+135 TEKSNTER
-143 VLICPK
+143 ALICPK
-149 CKHIEYPKI
+149 CKNIEYPKI

-194 GETLEDAVRR
+194 GESLEDAVRR
-204 EVKEEVGLKVKNIQ
+204 EVMEEVGLKVKNIQ
-218 SYKSQPWSFSDSLMV
+218 SYKSQPWSFSDSLML

-243 TITLQK
+243 KITIQE

-266 PFHISVGH
+266 PYHISVGH